1 MVYDYSFD
9 GKSLGALFACS
20 AVLCIVLF
28 FAGVLVGTGWGAKAT
43 PPDAGAQANAQTA
56 AQPIAAQPDA
66 AQPIAAQPASVAL
79 LPRTAGAMPQE
90 PVLYDDPAR
99 QEYAA
104 QGYGAQ
110 GYNSRGYEPQGY
122 GAQVPERQ
130 GYAARGYAAA
140 QGAQAGAV
148 PQSAERAAPPVSGR
162 REAERL
168 NALSIDPDPRL
179 VEEADA
185 PASAQPAGAPNYSV
199 QVGAYLDER
208 DARRLAGEL
217 EHKGYTPTVFSGT
230 DAEARVWYAVRI
242 GAYASVKDAG
252 QAANNF
258 TRQERIKAAVRPAG
272 SL

>member
-28 FAGVLVGTGWGAKAT
+28 FAGVLVGTGWSAKAT
-43 PPDAGAQANAQTA
+43 PNADAQPAVQPATAQSNP
-56 AQPIAAQPDA
+56 AQPIL
-66 AQPIAAQPASVAL
+66 AQPASVGS
-79 LPRTAGAMPQE
+79 LPRATSALPQE

-110 GYNSRGYEPQGY
+110 GYNAQGYNARGYDQQGY
-122 GAQVPERQ
+122 GAQTPERQ
-130 GYAARGYAAA
+130 GYGPRGYAA
-140 QGAQAGAV
+140 QGAQAVAP

-162 REAERL
+162 READRL
-168 NALSIDPDPRL
+168 SALSIDPDPRL

-185 PASAQPAGAPNYSV
+185 PASAQSSGTSNYSV

-208 DARRLAGEL
+208 EARRLAGEL

-258 TRQERIKAAVRPAG
+258 ARQERMKAAVRPAG

>member
-20 AVLCIVLF
+20 ALLCVLLF
-28 FAGVLVGTGWGAKAT
+28 FAGVLVGTGWSAKAT
-43 PPDAGAQANAQTA
+43 TSADAQPA
-56 AQPIAAQPDA
+56 AQPSTAQSVP
-66 AQPIAAQPASVAL
+66 AQPIAAQPASVAS
-79 LPRTAGAMPQE
+79 LPRTAGALPQE

-110 GYNSRGYEPQGY
+110 GYGAQGYNSRGYEQQGY
-122 GAQVPERQ
+122 GAQAPERQ
-130 GYAARGYAAA
+130 GYGPRGYAA
-140 QGAQAGAV
+140 QVTQAGAP
-148 PQSAERAAPPVSGR
+148 PQSAERDVPPISGR

-168 NALSIDPDPRL
+168 SALSIDPDPRL

-185 PASAQPAGAPNYSV
+185 PASAQPAGTPNYSV

-208 DARRLAGEL
+208 EARRFAGEL

-242 GAYASVKDAG
+242 GAYASIKDAG